1 MKFGVPWR
9 AQGARPEP
17 RETAMHAARRAGL
30 PLGDW
35 LKAVILKQQ
44 AAPTA
49 AASDDTPHR
58 EDLASVHQRLD
69 DLAQRIERM
78 TRSGPAAYAP
88 PPRRARGDAGTPGDL
103 VDRFDRRLDRFADGA
118 RTAPPLA
125 PTPNMQLPPSLD
137 RALVEIAARQ
147 RALNGEP
154 APAAAQPK
162 PQAKAPVAQPA
173 PRPAP
178 PPAPAPAALAEA
190 APAPI
195 PAPAPVPLP
204 VQNISGLEEQLR
216 RITDQI
222 ETLRKP
228 GVEEAINA
236 LRGELIDIGN
246 ALNEAM
252 PRREIEAIEKQI
264 AGLSQR
270 IAEGRQNGV
279 DHDQLSGIEQ
289 GLVEVRDALRG
300 LTPAE
305 QLVGFHDA
313 VDGLARKIDLIVAQ
327 KDPETMAQLE
337 SAIATLR
344 DMAAHVASG
353 EAVSSLAAEVQLL
366 GQKVDYIAHAT
377 TASPALDNLEQRVSA
392 IADALAQRA
401 QNGGAVPPR
410 LETLVQ
416 SLADKIEQLQASR
429 GDDVAVGH
437 LEDRIVKL
445 VEKLDASESR
455 LGQLE
460 AIERGLG
467 DLLVHVEELRANR
480 EPSGLRAENSPAV
493 DELKHEIA
501 RTQDAVDSVHGTL
514 ALVVDRLAKIEADLR
529 ASRTVAEETAAA
541 APPRMGKLAVRAV
554 SDAPSEAPSAPPI
567 APQPAPQTAP
577 APAPEPARLPK
588 AASLPMPQV
597 PAAPAQPAQGRAA
610 APVAPHEPLEL
621 HESQIARPAAAAPPP
636 PPPSPPPRRRASLPL
651 EPDLP
656 PDQPLE
662 PGSGR
667 PQFSARIAASEAALG
682 AAAPAPAGT
691 AGGKSSFI
699 AAARRAA
706 QAALQQAPSAPPPH
720 DEAEEFEEPERR
732 SLSGKL
738 MKRMKSLFVA
748 AGIIGLVG
756 GGAQILGHNFYLGH
770 NSNSSNSSDSSS
782 NGSDSSDSSSTNS
795 GSNSGSGSNKTAK
808 TGRLDPDDAAKRA
821 REVAPAPL
829 SPDRLTTGMVP
840 PLAAPLAPPTAPAG
854 TPATAA
860 PLSPQQPAGP
870 AGKNDITGSIGH
882 SVLPP
887 AVPGPQATALP
898 IAIGGAKL
906 REAALAGNG
915 AAAYEVGT
923 RFAEGRGVPAN
934 MKDAAHWF
942 ERAASAGLAP
952 AQFRYA
958 SMLEKGLGVKKDL
971 AAARRL
977 YLAAAGRGN
986 AKAMHNLA
994 VLYAEGIDG
1003 KPDYDSAVKWF
1014 RKAAQHGVRDSQY
1027 NLGVL
1032 CARGLGT
1039 EKDYVESYKWFA
1051 LAGAKGDA
1059 ESAKKR
1065 DEVASRLPPE
1075 QLAAAELA
1083 VTNFRPE
1090 PQPAV
1095 ATTVPK
1101 PHGGWDTAAGGPS
1114 AQGKGQGQGAKPVP
1128 AAASHRTGRAA
1139 LARLVHRR
1147 KAVKSR
1153 DLLPFD
1159 VFAQE

>member
-1 MKFGVPWR
+1 
-9 AQGARPEP
+9 
-17 RETAMHAARRAGL
+17 MHAARRAGL

-44 AAPTA
+44 AAPPAPLAA
-49 AASDDTPHR
+49 AASDETPHR

-88 PPRRARGDAGTPGDL
+88 PHARGDAATPGDL
-103 VDRFDRRLDRFADGA
+103 VERFDRRLDRFAGAA
-118 RTAPPLA
+118 RTPPPLA
-125 PTPNMQLPPSLD
+125 PAPNMQLPPSLD
-137 RALVEIAARQ
+137 RALAEIAARQ
-147 RALNGEP
+147 RTLNGEP

-162 PQAKAPVAQPA
+162 PQPQPKKPVAQPA
-173 PRPAP
+173 PKPAP
-178 PPAPAPAALAEA
+178 PPAPAAAAMAEP

-195 PAPAPVPLP
+195 PAPAPAPVALP
-204 VQNISGLEEQLR
+204 VQNLSGLEEQLR

-236 LRGELIDIGN
+236 LRGELIEIGN

-289 GLVEVRDALRG
+289 GLIEVRDALRG

-313 VDGLARKIDLIVAQ
+313 IDGLARKIDLIVAQ

-337 SAIATLR
+337 SAVDTLR
-344 DMAAHVASG
+344 EMAAHVASS

-401 QNGGAVPPR
+401 QNGAAVPPR

-429 GDDVAVGH
+429 SDDVAVSH

-467 DLLVHVEELRANR
+467 DLLVHVEDLRANK

-493 DELKHEIA
+493 DELKQEIA
-501 RTQDAVDSVHGTL
+501 RTQDSVDSVHGTL

-529 ASRTVAEETAAA
+529 ASRTAAEETAAA
-541 APPRMGKLAVRAV
+541 APARVGKLAVRAV
-554 SDAPSEAPSAPPI
+554 SDAPSAPPE
-567 APQPAPQTAP
+567 PPAP
-577 APAPEPARLPK
+577 PAPEPARLPK
-588 AASLPMPQV
+588 AASLAMPEQ
-597 PAAPAQPAQGRAA
+597 PAAPPARTA
-610 APVAPHEPLEL
+610 APFALHEPLEL
-621 HESQIARPAAAAPPP
+621 HESQIARPAAAAPQPP
-636 PPPSPPPRRRASLPL
+636 PPAPPPRRRASLPL

-706 QAALQQAPSAPPPH
+706 QAALQQTPSAPQPH
-720 DEAEEFEEPERR
+720 DEADEFEEPARR

-756 GGAQILGHNFYLGH
+756 GGAQIVGHNFYLG
-770 NSNSSNSSDSSS
+770 NSGNIGGSSDTGSTSSK
-782 NGSDSSDSSSTNS
+782 S
-795 GSNSGSGSNKTAK
+795 GMLEA
-808 TGRLDPDDAAKRA
+808 PDAAKRV
-821 REVAPAPL
+821 RDVTPAPL
-829 SPDRLTTGMVP
+829 GASPDQLTTGMVP
-840 PLAAPLAPPTAPAG
+840 PLAAPLAPPAPAAAA
-854 TPATAA
+854 PATAT
-860 PLSPQQPAGP
+860 PPGPRHPAGP
-870 AGKNDITGSIGH
+870 AGKNDITGSIAR
-882 SVLPP
+882 SALPP
-887 AVPGPQATALP
+887 AAAGLPQGIGLP

-915 AAAYEVGT
+915 AAAYEVGA
-923 RFAEGRGVPAN
+923 RFAEGRGLPAN

-942 ERAASAGLAP
+942 ERAADAGLAP

-1059 ESAKKR
+1059 ESSKKR
-1065 DEVASRLPPE
+1065 DEVATRLLPE

-1083 VTNFRPE
+1083 VNTFKPE

-1101 PHGGWDTAAGGPS
+1101 PHGGWDTAAAHPPKAKTKAQTRPQPPRHTEPQGPLS
-1114 AQGKGQGQGAKPVP
+1114 LGSFTV
-1128 AAASHRTGRAA
+1128 GR
-1139 LARLVHRR
+1139 R
-1147 KAVKSR
+1147 
-1153 DLLPFD
+1153 
-1159 VFAQE
+1159 